1 MQCINL
7 INKKYNYSIFRSPW
21 TWINFRSRW
30 VLEVREPCIS
40 HKHCW
45 QPTKDK
51 TIGHFRWMSIIRV
64 FPSSS
69 LTATTKDETTE
80 NCFDIGIWSFGQLWP
95 VLHGYKSYSTLCT
108 KCSALYLSKTALIK
122 HISYWR
128 NYATGMINLSM
139 ESLFVM
145 WNGRGVIVEADIRLS
160 EELATEGCS

>member
-1 MQCINL
+1 MTS
-7 INKKYNYSIFRSPW
+7 YSLGRTFELRTDSW
-21 TWINFRSRW
+21 
-30 VLEVREPCIS
+30 
-40 HKHCW
+40 W
-45 QPTKDK
+45 QFSVVSSFLFAVNEELGNTR

-69 LTATTKDETTE
+69 LTATKKDETIE

-95 VLHGYKSYSTLCT
+95 FLHGYKSYSTLCT

-122 HISYWR
+122 HSSYWR